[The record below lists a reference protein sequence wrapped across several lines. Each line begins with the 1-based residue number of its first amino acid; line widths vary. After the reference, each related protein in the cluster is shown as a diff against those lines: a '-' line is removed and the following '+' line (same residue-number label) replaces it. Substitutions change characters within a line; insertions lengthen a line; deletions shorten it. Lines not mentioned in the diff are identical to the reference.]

1 MNRASFLSLPHG
13 SLLASRENPGQRWQS
28 AATIPLSNRVP
39 WCNGGAAQRVP
50 PLSKTN
56 WSRLRLA
63 AVFSSF
69 LITGL
74 LSAAPQPVPLMQ
86 AVPLPGSEVSF
97 QRDGLELCR
106 YHFTTN
112 GNRPF
117 IFPVI
122 GPAGRSLT
130 RMGHPHDPETHSHHN
145 SIWISHNDV
154 NGVSF
159 WEDRGRGQIVHQRI
173 ERFDD
178 GNEGAAV
185 MTVSA
190 WVAETNRVLL
200 HERRLTSVQPLSGGE
215 WLLVIDLE
223 LTASQGE
230 VTLGKTPF
238 GLVGVRL
245 AKTIGVRD
253 GGGTIRN
260 SAGGSNEAG
269 CFWKRAQ
276 WVDYSGPI
284 TRDAAEGVTLFDHPA
299 NPNHP
304 SVFHVRDDGWMGASL
319 THDAPRVLHP
329 GEALRLRYGFYIHAG
344 QPASAALQQQWER
357 FSRIP
362 LATLSPP
369 KTR

>member
-1 MNRASFLSLPHG
+1 MKRRALIVAALTTCVGAGFL
-13 SLLASRENPGQRWQS
+13 
-28 AATIPLSNRVP
+28 
-39 WCNGGAAQRVP
+39 C
-50 PLSKTN
+50 
-56 WSRLRLA
+56 
-63 AVFSSF
+63 
-69 LITGL
+69 
-74 LSAAPQPVPLMQ
+74 AAPQPVPLMQ
-86 AVPLPGSEVSF
+86 AVPLPGNEVSF

-106 YHFTTN
+106 YHFATQQ
-112 GNRPF
+112 NRPF
-117 IFPVI
+117 IFPII
-122 GPAGRSLT
+122 GPSGRSLT

-145 SIWISHNDV
+145 SIWISHHDV

-159 WEDRGRGQIVHQRI
+159 WEDRGRGRIVHQRV

-178 GNEGAAV
+178 HGDGAA
-185 MTVSA
+185 MLTVNA
-190 WVAETNRVLL
+190 WMAETNRLLL
-200 HERRLTSVQPLSGGE
+200 HERRLTSVQPLPQGE

-223 LTASQGE
+223 LAAASGE

-260 SAGGSNEAG
+260 SAGGTNEAG

-284 TRDAAEGVTLFDHPA
+284 TGTATEGVTLFDHPA

-304 SVFHVRDDGWMGASL
+304 SAFHVRDDGWMGASL
-319 THDAPRVLHP
+319 THDAPIVLPP
-329 GEALRLRYGFYIHAG
+329 GKALRLRYGFYVHAG
-344 QPASAALQQQWER
+344 QPALAALQQRWTT
-357 FSRIP
+357 FSRTP
-362 LATLSPP
+362 LPDLAPP